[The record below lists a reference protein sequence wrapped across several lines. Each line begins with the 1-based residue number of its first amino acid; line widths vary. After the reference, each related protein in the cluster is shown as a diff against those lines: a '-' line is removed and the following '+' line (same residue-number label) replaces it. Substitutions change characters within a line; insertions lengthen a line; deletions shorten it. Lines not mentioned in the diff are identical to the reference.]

1 MKVVWTCAREMLAV
15 IAPRDQRERLEKVLK
30 IADERNGGYITVT
43 IENVRKPRT
52 TGEGSQS
59 HHFNGHV
66 QQIAQET
73 GMPFEAVKMEIKH
86 RAIKRG
92 YPILYKPDGRPQLDI
107 WGRAMGISEADCST
121 AECAYL
127 IEEAHELATELGM
140 ILKEE

>member
-92 YPILYKPDGRPQLDI
+92 YPILYKADGRPQLDI

>member
-1 MKVVWTCAREMLAV
+1 MKVTWTCPKEHIAV
-15 IAPRDQRERLEKVLK
+15 IPPKGQKDTLK
-30 IADERNGGYITVT
+30 QIYNLSDTKHQGFVTVT
-43 IENVRKPRT
+43 IETVRKPRT

>member
-1 MKVVWTCAREMLAV
+1 
-15 IAPRDQRERLEKVLK
+15 
-30 IADERNGGYITVT
+30 
-43 IENVRKPRT
+43 
-52 TGEGSQS
+52 
-59 HHFNGHV
+59 
-66 QQIAQET
+66 
-73 GMPFEAVKMEIKH
+73 MPFEAVKMEIKH